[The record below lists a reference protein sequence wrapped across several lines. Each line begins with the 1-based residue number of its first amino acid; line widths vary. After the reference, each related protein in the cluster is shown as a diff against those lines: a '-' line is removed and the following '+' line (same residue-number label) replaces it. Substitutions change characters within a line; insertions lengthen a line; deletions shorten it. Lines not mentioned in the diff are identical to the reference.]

1 MHSRNASQDT
11 CLHACTHI
19 RIDIFIYLKYV
30 TIIKIIIIFYVIMYF
45 FFNFYESRYQ
55 IQSHVI
61 MFFVDLDV

>member
-1 MHSRNASQDT
+1 
-11 CLHACTHI
+11 
-19 RIDIFIYLKYV
+19 
-30 TIIKIIIIFYVIMYF
+30 MYF